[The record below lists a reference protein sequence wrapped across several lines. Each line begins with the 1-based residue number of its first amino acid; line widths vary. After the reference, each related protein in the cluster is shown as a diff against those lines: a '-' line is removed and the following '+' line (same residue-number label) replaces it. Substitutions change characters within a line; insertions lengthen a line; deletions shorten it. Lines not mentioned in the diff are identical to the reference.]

1 MSSQDGDGGAG
12 RMSAGEEEDQ
22 GRNSTT
28 VTNHKHSSSSSAG
41 ANNNNHNDDSDRVIG
56 SAALRPV
63 FLGNLMPEY
72 AAEVVFAAFEQPTI
86 PHAEPVYVDRVD
98 IKRGYCFVFLKDAR
112 SQSDKRRIE
121 EFVSKIN
128 GMYVFCKHV
137 TTQHFY

>member
-1 MSSQDGDGGAG
+1 MSSQDGESNGDGGAG
-12 RMSAGEEEDQ
+12 RMSAGEEEDP
-22 GRNSTT
+22 GATNRSTSNNNHH
-28 VTNHKHSSSSSAG
+28 TNKQHTSSAG
-41 ANNNNHNDDSDRVIG
+41 ANHNDDSSSGDRVIG

-63 FLGNLMPEY
+63 FLGNLMPDY

-128 GMYVFCKHV
+128 GMYVFS
-137 TTQHFY
+137 